1 MNQLL
6 VPIYVNGNE
15 DVLRE
20 TIYTVDDFPFS
31 DFQTLRECRKRGR
44 KKNPIT
50 YYDVEMA
57 FDIETTTLEKL
68 DYERYN
74 KTGEKVVKGTAFLYQ
89 WQFCIKDTVCFGRTW
104 NEFLSFCEKL
114 HLYLKTSDK
123 KRAVVYVHNLSYEFQ
138 FMKDFVEFD
147 EIFARDAHK
156 VMKCYSHRYGIEF
169 RCSYFLSNMS
179 MAKFC
184 ENSEGVFHYKLVDTY
199 DYKKLRTPSTVL
211 TEIEKSYCYND
222 VRGLCECIRA
232 LRKEDNLAEIPLTST
247 GYVRREFRRAMQAD
261 KGYYPEIFHDL
272 ALNLSQYRLCKDAF
286 RGGNTHANRVHAGHT
301 ITAKKGE
308 NAIVMG
314 SMDIS
319 SSYPAQIAMGYYP
332 MSAFTEVKI
341 TAQSQF
347 DNLCD
352 SRCVIMRVQFD
363 NLHIKENIP
372 VPYIPLSKCQKHG
385 KECVIDNG
393 RVLSIDCCEIAMTEI
408 DLEIIRNQY
417 EYDFFT
423 VSECYVAARGKLP
436 DSMRNTMMSF
446 FIAKSKLKENPD
458 KVYEYM
464 KSKNKL
470 NSTFGMCVTD
480 LLQDEWVMNQTT
492 GEWSRE
498 KADAE
503 KALNTYYES
512 KNSFLHYQWGIYV
525 TAHARKQ
532 LQDMLDVVGMD
543 VVYCDTDSIKF
554 LQPEVHIPEFE
565 AKNKLLSKRAIE
577 NDIPAF
583 CDVGEKRYILGV
595 WDMDDLYIQFK
606 TLGAK
611 KYCGV
616 EWDEKAAQS
625 GKDPV
630 RFTSTVSGM
639 NKKLGAENLKC
650 CNNFRLCRRMEN
662 VGRTISCFN
671 NSKPHYIKVNGE
683 EILTASNIGI
693 IDTTYTL
700 GVSNEYYEVLV
711 NSQDGVLPE

>member
-308 NAIVMG
+308 KAIVMG

-352 SRCVIMRVQFD
+352 SRCVIMRVQFY

-436 DSMRNTMMSF
+436 DSMRKTMMSF

-595 WDMDDLYIQFK
+595 WDMDDLYVQFK

-630 RFTSTVSGM
+630 RFTSTVAGM
-639 NKKLGAENLKC
+639 NKKLGAENIKC

-693 IDTTYTL
+693 LDTTYTL

>member
-1 MNQLL
+1 MDQLL
-6 VPIYVNGNE
+6 VPIYVNGKE
-15 DVLRE
+15 DFLRE

-31 DFQTLRECRKRGR
+31 GFQALRECRKRGR
-44 KKNPIT
+44 KKNPVT

-104 NEFLSFCEKL
+104 DEFLSFCEKL

-272 ALNLSQYRLCKDAF
+272 ALNLPQYRLCKDAF

-301 ITAKKGE
+301 ITAEKGE
-308 NAIVMG
+308 NAVVMG

-347 DNLCD
+347 DNLCG
-352 SRCVIMRVQFD
+352 SRCVIMRVQFG

-503 KALNTYYES
+503 KALGTYYES

-565 AKNKLLSKRAIE
+565 AKNKLLSKRAVE

-616 EWDEKAAQS
+616 EWDGKAAQS

-630 RFTSTVSGM
+630 RFTSTVAGM

-700 GVSNEYYEVLV
+700 GVSDEYYEVLV

>member
-1 MNQLL
+1 MQTLD
-6 VPIYVNGNE
+6 VPILVNGKE
-15 DVLRE
+15 DVSHELV
-20 TIYTVDDFPFS
+20 YTTDDFPFLS
-31 DFQTLRECRKRGR
+31 FLPIRECRKRGR

-50 YYDVEMA
+50 YYDIEMA

-68 DYERYN
+68 DYVRYN
-74 KTGEKVVKGTAFLYQ
+74 KTGEKVIKGHAFMYH
-89 WQFCIKDTVCFGRTW
+89 WQFCLRDKVCFGRDW
-104 NEFLSFCEKL
+104 NDFLSFCEKL
-114 HLYLKTSDK
+114 HLYLGTSDS
-123 KRAVVYVHNLSYEFQ
+123 KRAVIYVHNLSYEFQ
-138 FMKDFVEFD
+138 FMKDFIEFS

-179 MAKFC
+179 LSKFC
-184 ENSEGVFHYKLVDTY
+184 ENSKGVTHYKLTDTY
-199 DYKKLRTPSTVL
+199 DYKKLRTPTTPL
-211 TEIEKSYCYND
+211 TDIEQSYCYND
-222 VRGLCECIRA
+222 VRGLCECIHA
-232 LRKEDNLAEIPLTST
+232 LRQEDNLAEIPLTST
-247 GYVRREFRRAMQAD
+247 GYVRREFRRSMQSD
-261 KGYYPEIFHDL
+261 PTYYPDVFNDL
-272 ALNLSQYRLCKDAF
+272 ALTLPQYILCKDIF

-301 ITAKKGE
+301 IKAKIGE

-332 MSAFTEVKI
+332 MSAFTEVEI
-341 TAQSQF
+341 TTKDQF
-347 DNLCD
+347 SNLCET
-352 SRCVIMRVQFD
+352 RCVIMRVQFA
-363 NLHIKENIP
+363 NLCIKENIP
-372 VPYIPLSKCQKHG
+372 IPYVALAKCQKHG
-385 KECVIDNG
+385 KECTLDNG

-408 DLEIIRNQY
+408 DLAIIKHQY
-417 EYDFFT
+417 TYDYFT

-436 DSMRNTMMSF
+436 DSMRQTMMSF
-446 FIAKSKLKENPD
+446 FIAKSQLKGKAER
-458 KVYEYM
+458 VYEYM

-480 LLQDEWVMNQTT
+480 LLQEEWSMNQTT
-492 GEWSRE
+492 GEWTKE
-498 KADAE
+498 KPDAE
-503 KALNTYYES
+503 KALSNYYDG
-512 KNSFLHYQWGIYV
+512 KNAFLHYQWGIYV

-554 LQPEVHIPEFE
+554 LHPDIHIPEFE
-565 AKNKLLSKRAIE
+565 KQNKVLEARALN
-577 NDIPAF
+577 NDIAAF
-583 CDVGEKRYILGV
+583 CEVGEKRYILGV

-616 EWDEKAAQS
+616 EWDEKAAKA

-630 RFTSTVSGM
+630 KFTSTVAGM
-639 NKKLGAENLKC
+639 SKKLGAENMKC

-671 NSKPHYIKVNGE
+671 NSKPHYITVNGE
-683 EILTASNIGI
+683 DVLTASNIGI

-700 GVSNEYYEVLV
+700 GVTNEYYEVLV
-711 NSQDGVLPE
+711 ESQNGKLPE

>member
-595 WDMDDLYIQFK
+595 WDMDDLYVQFK

-630 RFTSTVSGM
+630 RFTSTVAGM
-639 NKKLGAENLKC
+639 NKKLGAENIKC

-693 IDTTYTL
+693 LDTTYTL

>member
-480 LLQDEWVMNQTT
+480 LLQDEWVMNKTT

-630 RFTSTVSGM
+630 RFTSTVAGM

>member
-15 DVLRE
+15 YVLRE

-114 HLYLKTSDK
+114 HLYLQTSDK

-156 VMKCYSHRYGIEF
+156 VMKCYAHRYGIEF

-179 MAKFC
+179 LLKFC

-261 KGYYPEIFHDL
+261 KCYYPEIFHDL

-565 AKNKLLSKRAIE
+565 AKNKILTKRAIE

-595 WDMDDLYIQFK
+595 WDLDNLYIQFK

-616 EWDEKAAQS
+616 EWDEKAAKS
-625 GKDPV
+625 GNDPV
-630 RFTSTVSGM
+630 RFTSTVAGM

-650 CNNFRLCRRMEN
+650 CNNFRLFRRMEN

-711 NSQDGVLPE
+711 NSQDGVIPE

>member
-480 LLQDEWVMNQTT
+480 LLQDEWVMNRTT

-630 RFTSTVSGM
+630 RFTSTVAGM